1 MSGISNKELQ
11 LFNALHE
18 SRVTANKVFNQRA
31 FRGIKPNVV
40 DKYAETAHFVYE
52 LLQNA
57 DDANAA
63 EVTIILREDRLL
75 FKHNGTKHFDI
86 TDDNDDPVGDINSIT
101 GIGNSSKENNQNKIG
116 KFGVGFKAVFQY
128 TDTPEIYDEPF
139 KFKIEDLIVPTFIEH
154 DHPVRKAGETLFV
167 LPFRDPQKAFGE
179 IKSRL
184 ETLKNPILFLR
195 NLKKIVWHIE
205 TYDKHITTTEYS
217 KTLLEKKVYKD
228 ITLEKYH
235 LNNANRE
242 DDVFLFSRDITI
254 TLKDQTKTIL
264 PIYVGFYC
272 DEENKCLKTTDIQN
286 IYCFFPTKET
296 FKTCFISHA
305 PFLLTEN
312 RQNIKRDENLNT
324 DLLSCIAYLASAAVV
339 ILRDYGLEH
348 ELYLINEN
356 IVDIIPLYPSRYYH
370 SDEEMFED
378 PMEEAFKQLLEDE
391 DILLSRNNNY
401 LPVDHVYTTTK
412 AIWDLLTQEQFYN
425 VRSNGREL
433 DEDDEISEAIDFLK
447 WELIIKLDKLNDSK
461 EIYSD
466 IKSYSV
472 EDLGND
478 ISATFM
484 ESQKKDWVTKFYTF
498 LRNDAPKYWKI
509 TPQTRN
515 TAYVFRRAPIIK
527 IQNGEWVAPFIDTTT
542 PNVFLPIVNTSD
554 SQSDYKFIS
563 QEYLQEDMALKFFM
577 ELEIKQPDETDY
589 IRNSILKKYTE
600 EEVDIEDDIIKADFL
615 YLLSVYNKV
624 KNTDQEEEYVKLVKD
639 KLLLV
644 CVDESLY
651 KPTKLYLGLPLL
663 TKYFEG
669 IDDVDFFDYEYYKE
683 HIGNAYSG
691 QLINDFVRRLGVN
704 ADPVIIEETLYPHQF
719 PVHVQEIAREYR
731 YPDRFKDYKLHKFQ
745 EACTANN
752 VTKEISVHLWNNVL
766 PRFME
771 KLYSR
776 LLYRRYRNGQNLFYA
791 PQSPTS
797 LLYELST
804 FKWIYDKEGRVH
816 NAEELHLEDLALEY
830 DLSNGIT
837 EALNI
842 QKLEQ
847 SMKDKYGAT
856 EEEDRQ
862 QQLGRELEAEAD
874 GVLTKEEMIAAI
886 ADAARKKRAAMQPE
900 EQQEVPLDPEVENR
914 VWKEMEKEEKQRRLR
929 DKEKVKLD
937 KLKKDADAEDLPRH
951 HQTDYSTAQLF
962 DTPADNPTTSP
973 RNREE
978 TSSVLTEEEIWQM
991 QEQDNARKSL
1001 IAIAEDESK
1010 KYTFGWFNALL
1021 ELEFEASDE
1030 SSRSSRGINLVFSK
1044 VEKDPNSERGVLLR
1058 NPSRYIPRA
1067 LEEMENISVT
1077 FYLPDNM
1084 HMTVSFEVASV
1095 QDYVLRLKC
1104 KNEDVEQISDLLQVA
1119 HRIYRAEIKTSSPI
1133 KLISELQNAFR
1144 ALNYAPNYS
1153 LLDNLNPEI
1162 KFVFGPPGT
1171 GKTTHLVKKWIN
1183 KVATTPHAKM
1193 LILCPTNKAADVIA
1207 RRALDNIN
1215 SRSCPENWLYRF
1227 VATADDT
1234 LESHVCTRDSNLH
1247 EQQKCCVISTIARF
1261 AYDGFEGAKLKDI
1274 DWDYIIID
1282 EASMIPLAEIIYP
1295 LFRCRE
1301 SQIVIAGDPF
1311 QIEPIVSE
1319 ERWKDENI
1327 YKMVHLNNFSNPKT
1341 VPVKYDIVNL
1351 PVQYRAV
1358 PAIGRLFSEYA
1369 YNGGVSS
1376 NREQESQ
1383 RKLTIKN
1390 YDVKSVNFVMFPV
1403 DNFSIFEP
1411 HNIGSS
1417 PIHIYSAL
1425 FTFEFVKYIAKNIDG
1440 MQDEKSWRIG
1450 VISPYRAQ
1458 AEIINKLWEQRTE
1471 LYDNVDVSIGTVHGF
1486 QGDECDIIIAV
1497 YNPPVYGLK
1506 RAADRTFI
1514 NKKNILNVAISRA
1527 QDYLFILMPDRE
1539 FAHYDKLEAKTIGNI
1554 AMKEPDEMTTTTSQK
1569 VEKVM
1574 FGDVHFLE
1582 KNTFVTT
1589 HQIANVYTSPASL
1602 YEVRFD
1608 DKSVDVQIQ

>member
-57 DDANAA
+57 DDANAT

-195 NLKKIVWHIE
+195 NLKRIVWHIE
-205 TYDKHITTTEYS
+205 TGNKQLTTTEYS
-217 KTLLEKKVYKD
+217 KTLLEKKEYEN
-228 ITLEKYH
+228 ITLERYH
-235 LNNANRE
+235 LNNAHHE

-254 TLKDQTKTIL
+254 TLADQTKTIL
-264 PIYVGFYC
+264 PIYVGFYY
-272 DEENKCLKTTDIQN
+272 DEQNKCLKTTDTQN

-312 RQNIKRDENLNT
+312 RQNIKRDEHLNT
-324 DLLSCIAYLASAAVV
+324 DLLSCIAYLAADAVV
-339 ILRDYGLEH
+339 ILKDYGLEH
-348 ELYLINEN
+348 EQYLINEN

-370 SDEEMFED
+370 SDEEMFEK
-378 PMEEAFKQLLEDE
+378 PMENAFKQLLEDE
-391 DILLSRNNNY
+391 EILLSRNNNY
-401 LPVDHVYTTTK
+401 LAANHAYKTTK
-412 AIWDLLTQEQFYN
+412 AIWDLLTQEQFCCARGN
-425 VRSNGREL
+425 SRDL
-433 DEDDEISEAIDFLK
+433 DEDDEIPEDIDFLK
-447 WELIIKLDKLNDSK
+447 WELISKLDKLDDSK
-461 EIYSD
+461 DLYSD
-466 IKSYSV
+466 IESYSV

-484 ESQKKDWVTKFYTF
+484 EAQKKDWVTKFYTF
-498 LRNDAPKYWKI
+498 LRNDAPKYWKM

-527 IQNGEWVAPFIDTTT
+527 IQNGEWVAPFVDTTT
-542 PNVFLPIVNTSD
+542 PNVFLPITNTSGD
-554 SQSDYKFIS
+554 QSDYKFIS
-563 QEYLQEDMALKFFM
+563 QEYLQEEMALKFFM

-600 EEVDIEDDIIKADFL
+600 EDVDIEDDIIKADFL

-624 KNTDQEEEYVKLVKD
+624 KNTDQEEDYIKLIKG
-639 KLLLV
+639 KLQLV
-644 CVDESLY
+644 CVDGHLY
-651 KPTKLYLGLPLL
+651 QPTLLYLSLPLL
-663 TKYFEG
+663 TQYFKG
-669 IDDVDFFDYEYYKE
+669 IDDIDFFDYEYYKE
-683 HIGNAYSG
+683 YIGSAYSG
-691 QLINDFVRRLGVN
+691 QLINDFVKRLGVD
-704 ADPVIIEETLYPHQF
+704 ADPAIIDETLQPYEF
-719 PVHVQEIAREYR
+719 PSYVQEVARSCKFPKKFE
-731 YPDRFKDYKLHKFQ
+731 DHSLHRFS
-745 EACTANN
+745 EACSANN
-752 VTKEISVHLWNNVL
+752 VTKEVSVYLWNSVV
-766 PRFME
+766 PRYKE
-771 KLYSR
+771 KFKSELTYKNRKNSQYSFIISC
-776 LLYRRYRNGQNLFYA
+776 QTSFLF
-791 PQSPTS
+791 
-797 LLYELST
+797 ELT
-804 FKWIYDKEGRVH
+804 TCKWIYDKDGQVH
-816 NAEELHLEDLALEY
+816 AANELHLEDLALEY
-830 DLSNGIT
+830 DLSNGLT

-847 SMKDKYGAT
+847 SMVDKYGAT
-856 EEEDRQ
+856 EDEDRQ

-874 GVLTKEEMIAAI
+874 GVLTKEEMKAAV
-886 ADAARKKRAAMQPE
+886 AEAARRKRATMQPE
-900 EQQEVPLDPEVENR
+900 EQQEAPLDPEVENR
-914 VWKEMEKEEKQRRLR
+914 VRSEMEKEEKQRRQR
-929 DKEKVKLD
+929 DKEKAKLD
-937 KLKKDADAEDLPRH
+937 KLKKEAEAEELPRRN
-951 HQTDYSTAQLF
+951 QTDYSKDQLF
-962 DTPADNPTTSP
+962 DKPADNPTTSP
-973 RNREE
+973 RGKEE
-978 TSSVLTEEEIWQM
+978 PSSGLTDEEIRQM

-1001 IAIAEDESK
+1001 IVVAEDESK
-1010 KYTFGWFNALL
+1010 KYTFEWFNALL

-1044 VEKDPNSERGVLLR
+1044 VEKDPNSDRGVLLR

-1084 HMTVSFEVASV
+1084 HMTISFEVASV

-1119 HRIYRAEIKTSSPI
+1119 NRIYRAEIKTSSPI

-1144 ALNYAPNYS
+1144 ALNFKDNYS
-1153 LLDNLNPEI
+1153 LLDNLNREI

-1183 KVATTPHAKM
+1183 KVATSPHAKM

-1215 SRSCPENWLYRF
+1215 PKACPENWLYRF

-1234 LESHVCTRDSNLH
+1234 LETHVCTRDSNLH

-1274 DWDYIIID
+1274 DWDYIVID

-1295 LFRCRE
+1295 LFRCKE
-1301 SQIVIAGDPF
+1301 SQFVIAGDPF
-1311 QIEPIVSE
+1311 QIEPIVNE

-1341 VPVKYDIVNL
+1341 VPVKFDIVNL

-1376 NREQESQ
+1376 NRKQESQ
-1383 RKLTIKN
+1383 RKLTIEN
-1390 YDVKSVNFVMFPV
+1390 FNAKSVNFVMFPV

-1411 HNIGSS
+1411 HNIGNS

-1425 FTFEFVKYIAKNIDG
+1425 FTFEFVKYIAKNIEA
-1440 MQDEKSWRIG
+1440 MQDEKPWRIG

-1554 AMKEPDEMTTTTSQK
+1554 AMKEPDEMTTTTSPK

-1608 DKSVDVQIQ
+1608 DKSVDIQIQ